1 MKNILTITLLFFM
14 AFAVAQ
20 QPQEKQVGD
29 FNEVKVFD
37 LIEINLIASST
48 NKVVISGED
57 VDDVEVINKNG
68 KLKIRMKFDRI
79 FDGNQTFVE
88 VHYKELMT
96 IDANEGAQIVS
107 DGLIK
112 QNYLE
117 LKAQE
122 GGQIKV
128 GLQVEKL
135 DVRAVTGGIIEATG
149 TVKNQNV
156 VLNTGGIYEGERLET
171 EQTEVKVSAGGEA
184 AIKASVLAD
193 AKVRAGG
200 YIEIHGN
207 PDTIKKDKVFG
218 GKIKVKS

>member
-1 MKNILTITLLFFM
+1 MKNILTITLLFFI
-14 AFAVAQ
+14 AFAFAQ
-20 QPQEKQVGD
+20 SPEEKEVGD

-37 LIEINLIASST
+37 LIEINLIPSST

-79 FDGNQTFVE
+79 FDGDNTFVE
-88 VHYKELMT
+88 VHYKELMI
-96 IDANEGAQIVS
+96 IDANEGSQIVS

-117 LKAQE
+117 LRAQE
-122 GGQIKV
+122 GGKIKV

-149 TVKNQNV
+149 AVKNQNV

-184 AIKASVLAD
+184 AVKASVLAD

-200 YIEIHGN
+200 YIEIYGN
-207 PDTIKKDKVFG
+207 PETIKKDKVFG
-218 GKIKVKS
+218 GKIKVK